1 MTTDFICQQGFD
13 AVEERARLIEERLA
27 KHEREMNACSWLSRW
42 LLRRQI
48 IREVDM
54 ELFGKLY

>member
-1 MTTDFICQQGFD
+1 MTTRFISQQGFD
-13 AVEERARLIEERLA
+13 SFEERARLIEERLA
-27 KHEREMNACSWLSRW
+27 KHERELQACSWLSRW

-48 IREVDM
+48 IREVDK